1 MLWQKFLRDALVLF
15 ATIDPIAAL
24 LIFATLTSKLNPAK
38 RAKLALRAVFFSM
51 GILIGSAL
59 LGQFVLIGMGI
70 SMVAFQVAGGIILFL
85 FAMQMVFGTLQHSFA
100 GHVERGGDLA
110 IYPLAIPTIASP
122 GAILAM
128 IVLTD
133 NHLHPVL
140 TQAGTVLI
148 ALAILMVTYLLFRSA
163 TRILHWVG
171 EPGAEL
177 IVRIMGLILA
187 ALSVQLI
194 MDAILTGSIGH

>member
-1 MLWQKFLRDALVLF
+1 MDWQKLIRDALVLF

-24 LIFATLTSKLNPAK
+24 MIFATVTAK
-38 RAKLALRAVFFSM
+38 VKEAQRARIALRAVMFSTL
-51 GILIGSAL
+51 ILVGSAV
-59 LGQFVLIGMGI
+59 LGQFILIGMGI
-70 SMVAFQVAGGIILFL
+70 SLVSFQVAGGIVLFL
-85 FAMQMVFGTLQHSFA
+85 FALQMVFGTLQHSFSQA
-100 GHVERGGDLA
+100 KRGSDLA

-128 IVLTD
+128 ILLTD
-133 NHLHPVL
+133 NHLFSIPV
-140 TQAGTVLI
+140 QAATVGVAVLI
-148 ALAILMVTYLLFRSA
+148 LGLTYLLFRQAS
-163 TRILHWVG
+163 RILARVG

-194 MDAILTGSIGH
+194 FDALVTGNLIH

>member
-1 MLWQKFLRDALVLF
+1 MDWQKIIRDALVLF

-24 LIFATLTSKLNPAK
+24 MIFATVTAK
-38 RAKLALRAVFFSM
+38 VKKAQRARIALRAVMFSTL
-51 GILIGSAL
+51 ILIGSAV
-59 LGQFVLIGMGI
+59 LGQFILIGMGI
-70 SMVAFQVAGGIILFL
+70 SLVSFQVAGGIVLFL
-85 FAMQMVFGTLQHSFA
+85 FALQMVFGTLHHSFGQA
-100 GHVERGGDLA
+100 KSGSDLA

-128 IVLTD
+128 ILLTD
-133 NHLHPVL
+133 NHLFSIPVQVA
-140 TQAGTVLI
+140 TVGVAVLI
-148 ALAILMVTYLLFRSA
+148 LGLTYLLFRQA
-163 TRILHWVG
+163 TRILARVG

-194 MDAILTGSIGH
+194 FDALFTGNLIH

>member
-1 MLWQKFLRDALVLF
+1 MDWQKIIRDALVLF

-24 LIFATLTSKLNPAK
+24 MIFATVTAK
-38 RAKLALRAVFFSM
+38 VKKAQRARIALRAVMFSTLN
-51 GILIGSAL
+51 LIGSAV
-59 LGQFVLIGMGI
+59 LGQFILLGMGI
-70 SMVAFQVAGGIILFL
+70 SLVSFQVAGGIVLFL
-85 FAMQMVFGTLQHSFA
+85 FALQMIFGTLHHSFGQA
-100 GHVERGGDLA
+100 KRGSDLA

-128 IVLTD
+128 ILLTD
-133 NHLHPVL
+133 NHLFSIPVQVA
-140 TQAGTVLI
+140 TVGVAVLI
-148 ALAILMVTYLLFRSA
+148 LGLTYLLFRQA
-163 TRILHWVG
+163 TRILARVG

-194 MDAILTGSIGH
+194 FDALFTGNLIH

>member
-1 MLWQKFLRDALVLF
+1 MIWQKFLRDALVLF

-24 LIFATLTSKLNPAK
+24 LIFATLTAKLSAAK
-38 RAKLALRAVFFSM
+38 RAKLAGRAVLFSAA
-51 GILIGSAL
+51 ILIGSAL
-59 LGQFVLIGMGI
+59 LGQFILLGMGI

-100 GHVERGGDLA
+100 GHIERGGDLA

-133 NHLHPVL
+133 NHLHPVV

-148 ALAILMVTYLLFRSA
+148 ALLILGITYLLFQRASA
-163 TRILHWVG
+163 ILNKVG

-177 IVRIMGLILA
+177 IVRIMGIILA
-187 ALSVQLI
+187 ALSVQLV
-194 MDAILTGSIGH
+194 MDAVLTGSIGH

>member
-1 MLWQKFLRDALVLF
+1 MLAQKLLRDALVLF

-24 LIFATLTSKLNPAK
+24 LIFATVTAKLKPDK
-38 RAKLALRAVFFSM
+38 RAALALRAVLFST
-51 GILIGSAL
+51 GILIVSAL
-59 LGQFVLIGMGI
+59 LGQFVLLGMGI

-85 FAMQMVFGTLQHSFA
+85 FALQMVFGTLHHSFA
-100 GHVERGGDLA
+100 GQIERGGDLA

-133 NHLHPVL
+133 NHLYSIEV
-140 TQAGTVLI
+140 QAATVVI
-148 ALAILMVTYLLFRSA
+148 ALLILAVPYLLFRASGL
-163 TRILHWVG
+163 ILKRVG
-171 EPGAEL
+171 EAGAEL

-187 ALSVQLI
+187 ALSVQLV
-194 MDAILTGSIGH
+194 MDAILTGQIGH

>member
-1 MLWQKFLRDALVLF
+1 MDWQKIIRDALVLF

-24 LIFATLTSKLNPAK
+24 MIFATVTAK
-38 RAKLALRAVFFSM
+38 VKEAQRARIALRAVMFSTL
-51 GILIGSAL
+51 ILIGSAV
-59 LGQFVLIGMGI
+59 LGQFILIGMGI
-70 SMVAFQVAGGIILFL
+70 SLVSFQVAGGIVLFL
-85 FAMQMVFGTLQHSFA
+85 FALQMVFGTLHHSFGQA
-100 GHVERGGDLA
+100 KRGSDLA

-128 IVLTD
+128 ILLTD
-133 NHLHPVL
+133 NHLFSIPV
-140 TQAGTVLI
+140 QAATVGVAVLV
-148 ALAILMVTYLLFRSA
+148 LGLTYLLFRQA
-163 TRILHWVG
+163 TRILARVG

-194 MDAILTGSIGH
+194 FDALFTGNLIH

>member
-1 MLWQKFLRDALVLF
+1 MIWQKFLRDALVLF

-24 LIFATLTSKLNPAK
+24 LIFATLTAKLSAAK
-38 RAKLALRAVFFSM
+38 RARLAGRAVLFSAA
-51 GILIGSAL
+51 ILIGSAL
-59 LGQFVLIGMGI
+59 LGQFILFGMGI

-85 FAMQMVFGTLQHSFA
+85 FAMQMVFGTLQQSFA
-100 GHVERGGDLA
+100 GHIERGGDLA

-133 NHLHPVL
+133 NHLHPVA
-140 TQAGTVLI
+140 TQVGTVLI
-148 ALAILMVTYLLFRSA
+148 ALLILSITYLLFQRASA
-163 TRILHWVG
+163 ILKKVG

-187 ALSVQLI
+187 ALSVQLV
-194 MDAILTGSIGH
+194 MDAVLTGSIGH

>member
-1 MLWQKFLRDALVLF
+1 MDWQKIIRDALVLF

-24 LIFATLTSKLNPAK
+24 MIFATVTAK
-38 RAKLALRAVFFSM
+38 VKEAQRARIALRAVMFSTL
-51 GILIGSAL
+51 ILIGSAV
-59 LGQFVLIGMGI
+59 LGQFILIGMGI
-70 SMVAFQVAGGIILFL
+70 SLVSFQVAGGIVLFL
-85 FAMQMVFGTLQHSFA
+85 FALQMVFGTLHHSFGQA
-100 GHVERGGDLA
+100 KRGGDLA

-128 IVLTD
+128 ILLTD
-133 NHLHPVL
+133 NHLFSIPV
-140 TQAGTVLI
+140 QAATVGVAVLI
-148 ALAILMVTYLLFRSA
+148 LALTYLLFRQA
-163 TRILHWVG
+163 TRILARVG

-194 MDAILTGSIGH
+194 FDALFTGNLIH

>member
-1 MLWQKFLRDALVLF
+1 MIWQKFLRDALLLF

-24 LIFATLTSKLNPAK
+24 LIFATLTAKLSAAK
-38 RAKLALRAVFFSM
+38 RAKLAGRAVLFSA

-59 LGQFVLIGMGI
+59 LGQFILLGMGI

-133 NHLHPVL
+133 NHLFPVV

-148 ALAILMVTYLLFRSA
+148 ALVILTITYFLFRRAGAILGK
-163 TRILHWVG
+163 VG

-187 ALSVQLI
+187 SLSVQLI
-194 MDAILTGSIGH
+194 MDAALTGSVGH